1 MSAWRWNRDLSSVFP
16 HIAPLHRF
24 AVYLTFLSF
33 LSIFYTNGEQWQIKF
48 CMFNR
53 RRQRSWRKH
62 WYTKDDIERAI
73 ETKIYED
80 TLKGE
85 DDIYVIIGF
94 DTVANPIEV
103 FYNIIDDETIR
114 VFHAMALRDK
124 TAAQMN

>member
-1 MSAWRWNRDLSSVFP
+1 MADNIL
-16 HIAPLHRF
+16 
-24 AVYLTFLSF
+24 
-33 LSIFYTNGEQWQIKF
+33 
-48 CMFNR
+48 
-53 RRQRSWRKH
+53 
-62 WYTKDDIERAI
+62 YTKSAFKHGYTQDDIERAI

-103 FYNIIDDETIR
+103 FYNSIDDETVR

-124 TAAQMN
+124 TAALMNKRSNYA